1 MHPAQ
6 GSGGSCVD
14 VGGGVPSVVGGVI
27 WLARRWTLMLRLR
40 PRTPHLA
47 YPALAPRTPR
57 DCKSNFQCSPSISAP
72 AKGRPCGGSYAAA
85 ETCAESRRR
94 ARVGIQ
100 EFIVTNGLA
109 GQVRAPI
116 DPTGHK
122 WARDSA
128 RVSCAGAWL
137 HPAFTSATVCRPQPT
152 THYFSS
158 TSSKKDARHGST
170 R

>member
-1 MHPAQ
+1 MSAAIRL
-6 GSGGSCVD
+6 D
-14 VGGGVPSVVGGVI
+14 LLPS
-27 WLARRWTLMLRLR
+27 A
-40 PRTPHLA
+40 
-47 YPALAPRTPR
+47 
-57 DCKSNFQCSPSISAP
+57 

-137 HPAFTSATVCRPQPT
+137 HPAFSNCLPPT
-152 THYFSS
+152 AHDSLFFFNV
-158 TSSKKDARHGST
+158 
-170 R
+170 